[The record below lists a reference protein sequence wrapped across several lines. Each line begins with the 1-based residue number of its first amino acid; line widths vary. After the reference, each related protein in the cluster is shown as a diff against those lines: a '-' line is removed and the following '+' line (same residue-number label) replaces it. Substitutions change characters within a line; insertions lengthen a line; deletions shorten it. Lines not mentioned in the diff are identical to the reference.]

1 MDFYNMGYIMGNN
14 VNKSNE
20 KEGFAGAYVADPLLV
35 SDKPKNKVNGKAINI
50 CDNLDDFD

>member
-1 MDFYNMGYIMGNN
+1 MGYIMGNN